1 MLPREIEFF
10 NKSKLERILYL
21 HKRGFNTPMFIRK
34 ICSIK
39 DLAVFQKDNMRKKF
53 SIRTQGRDPKQTNCP
68 HFPNITLDKNTLQK
82 LSTTIRKKF
91 ELLVFEAIDPS
102 DAEMKGNL
110 WIDKINRKVTIEY
123 SEGPGTVRSLETD
136 IIPNQIQRIETS
148 FDEFLL
154 KEANKSN
161 FMGHQPSEFLD
172 FPFESFIL
180 EFSAYSHPVGI
191 KGSKYIFWEIRKGG

>member
-1 MLPREIEFF
+1 MLPREVEFF
-10 NKSKLERILYL
+10 NQPKLERILYL
-21 HKRGFNTPMFIRK
+21 HKRGFNTPLFIAK
-34 ICSIK
+34 IDSIK
-39 DLAVFQKDNMRKKF
+39 GLAVFQKDNMKKKF
-53 SIRTQGRDPKQTNCP
+53 SIRTQSRYLNKTNCP
-68 HFPNITLDKNTLQK
+68 HFPNVTMDKKLIQK

-102 DAEMKGNL
+102 EAEMKGNL
-110 WIDKINRKVTIEY
+110 LIDKVNRKVTIEY
-123 SEGPGTVRSLETD
+123 TEGPGTVRSLETD
-136 IIPNQIQRIETS
+136 VIPSLIQRIETP

-172 FPFESFIL
+172 FPFENFIL

-191 KGSKYIFWEIRKGG
+191 KNSKYIFWEIRNG